1 MSSLRDKIIRW
12 PPRMGL
18 LVWPSFSIWSHSCM
32 KGRLRESGRILAHT
46 LDIPGHGSKDPGKL
60 RFITQSIFRD
70 VLALSWFGQKPV
82 SVAIPIG
89 LAIGE
94 FIDVILQEFYLLD
107 DPSLF
112 LGTEVVGHGD
122 DD

>member
-1 MSSLRDKIIRW
+1 MRKAFSETYLRCRGLAKSHYPQIRY
-12 PPRMGL
+12 
-18 LVWPSFSIWSHSCM
+18 F
-32 KGRLRESGRILAHT
+32 
-46 LDIPGHGSKDPGKL
+46 
-60 RFITQSIFRD
+60 
-70 VLALSWFGQKPV
+70 
-82 SVAIPIG
+82 AIPIG

-94 FIDVILQEFYLLD
+94 FIDAILQEFYLLD